1 DHRRQGYASFIH
13 TDPEWCKTAS
23 DLRKK
28 LAKITGELDASAQK
42 DVVKRFSL
50 VIDAANLGPSS
61 TCSGP
66 PASPQATTHPL
77 PTTRNIWYQCPW
89 ADDTATLLKDF
100 IWSAAA
106 IQQSGD
112 AIFLGLT
119 AHQWYNRK
127 YDLEGLKPV
136 AHELGYDIFMD
147 ECFIRRAIDA
157 GYKHEGRRYIHD
169 RILDCHQTYVFVK
182 REPAGHV

>member
-1 DHRRQGYASFIH
+1 
-13 TDPEWCKTAS
+13 TAS

-50 VIDAANLGPSS
+50 VIDAGESWPVLNLFRAS
-61 TCSGP
+61 
-66 PASPQATTHPL
+66 ASPQATTHPFHD
-77 PTTRNIWYQCPW
+77 PKYM
-89 ADDTATLLKDF
+89 DF

-157 GYKHEGRRYIHD
+157 GINTRAGARTRWTCLSLNDIRKRRAV
-169 RILDCHQTYVFVK
+169 LEAELTLVK
-182 REPAGHV
+182 DAMEHRRSVLNRY